1 MNLTCDRVVQ
11 KKDYSNSLCKVDIP
25 DFVRK
30 RIDYFASFIP
40 KGMTYSDLYLFTIAE
55 PTEEEVSVMF
65 EEIFVSPYLE
75 MDQAFIKWYREPKYW
90 KQRQIELANA
100 VIQIYQQKI
109 LNG

>member
-1 MNLTCDRVVQ
+1 MRLTCDMIVQ
-11 KKDYSNSLCKVDIP
+11 KKDYLKGLCKVDIP
-25 DFVRK
+25 NFVRD

-55 PTEEEVSVMF
+55 PNEEEVSVMF
-65 EEIFVSPYLE
+65 EEIFGSPYLE
-75 MDQAFIKWYREPKYW
+75 MDQEFIKWYREPKYW